1 MILVGAFFQRY
12 DLVVAG
18 QLVPQYLGWD
28 NLPTYFSYTPSAF
41 EFLVTLGGFGI
52 VGAGFLLGERF
63 FGRAFR
69 HSGHH

>member
-1 MILVGAFFQRY
+1 M
-12 DLVVAG
+12 
-18 QLVPQYLGWD
+18 
-28 NLPTYFSYTPSAF
+28 PTYLSYVPSAA
-41 EFLVTLGGFGI
+41 EFLVAFGGFGL